1 MLLWP
6 PKGVGKD
13 EGGPLR
19 RAHGA
24 ERREGCGEGVRLPR
38 GRGRERPVRPSFL
51 KCPGDNFIPN
61 VSLEGDS
68 PQAAGPPAHA
78 AASPARTTAPSREA
92 GLGRRAAG
100 SDGQRDEAVVALDV
114 PLEDLGDGA
123 QHALEAG
130 PVQLDALEG
139 PPGHHGGR
147 PGPVQQQRDLPWGRG
162 CGSGPRLHKATRPTA
177 GLVRGGRSPRAGA
190 RLSPS
195 PECRGGGGD
204 VLARARVTRTFGA
217 ASRPGPV
224 CTGPHRGSLPA
235 ARTGGQWTPLP
246 RAHSREPRGTA
257 RLPREG
263 TPLTEVVGGPE
274 AAHLHVL
281 LAQGPALQDGRRA
294 LWTPGGRVRGPPRGA
309 LPGPP
314 HAAP

>member
-1 MLLWP
+1 MRLL
-6 PKGVGKD
+6 
-13 EGGPLR
+13 
-19 RAHGA
+19 
-24 ERREGCGEGVRLPR
+24 R

-51 KCPGDNFIPN
+51 KRPGDNFIPN

-78 AASPARTTAPSREA
+78 AASLARTTTPSREA

-100 SDGQRDEAVVALDV
+100 SDGQRDEAVIALDV

-217 ASRPGPV
+217 ASCPGPV
-224 CTGPHRGSLPA
+224 CAGPHRGSLPA

-246 RAHSREPRGTA
+246 RAHSRDPRGTA

-294 LWTPGGRVRGPPRGA
+294 LWMPGDA
-309 LPGPP
+309 
-314 HAAP
+314 

>member
-24 ERREGCGEGVRLPR
+24 ERREGCGEGVRLLR

-78 AASPARTTAPSREA
+78 AASPARTITPSREA

-195 PECRGGGGD
+195 PECRGGGD
-204 VLARARVTRTFGA
+204 VLARARVTRTFGPVRA
-217 ASRPGPV
+217 PCAPARTVGACPQPGQAVSGRPSLGPIPGNPEAQPASRGR
-224 CTGPHRGSLPA
+224 GPHSPK
-235 ARTGGQWTPLP
+235 
-246 RAHSREPRGTA
+246 
-257 RLPREG
+257 
-263 TPLTEVVGGPE
+263 
-274 AAHLHVL
+274 
-281 LAQGPALQDGRRA
+281 
-294 LWTPGGRVRGPPRGA
+294 
-309 LPGPP
+309 
-314 HAAP
+314 